1 MLRIDDHTLMEYLK
15 EDVPY
20 FDLTTALQGVS
31 DKKAKLEIFTREEV
45 IVSCSEEAKRVAELL
60 GCEIEQAIPSKQKA
74 LKGETILSLRGDY
87 ETVHQVWRSVQNL
100 LEYSCK
106 IATYTHEMKEAIM
119 RVNPH
124 CELLTTRKNFPF
136 AKHFC
141 IRSII
146 NGGGMPHRLGL
157 SETVLFFPNHRILY
171 PSAEAFYQEIA
182 AFRKKAP
189 EKKIV
194 IEAESFEEGTVL
206 MQRGADVVQ
215 MDKVDVETL
224 QKLSAYR
231 DEHFPSVK
239 ILAAGGVNK
248 MNAES
253 YAGTGVD
260 GIVTSAVYFC
270 GMANMGSRM
279 TLL

>member
-20 FDLTTALQGVS
+20 LDLTTSLQEASGQQ
-31 DKKAKLEIFTREEV
+31 ARFEIFTREDV
-45 IVSCSEEAKRVAELL
+45 VVSCSEEAKRLAELL
-60 GCEIEQAIPSKQKA
+60 GCEVEHVMPSRQKA
-74 LKGETILSLRGDY
+74 QKGESVIAIRGDY
-87 ETVHQVWRSVQNL
+87 ETLHQVWRSMQVI

-106 IATYTHEMKEAIM
+106 IATYTHEMKEAIS

-136 AKHFC
+136 SKSFC
-141 IRSII
+141 MRSII
-146 NGGGMPHRLGL
+146 NGGAMPHRLGL
-157 SETVLFFPNHRILY
+157 SETILFFSQHRIIY
-171 PSAEAFYQEIA
+171 PSDEAFYEEIA
-182 AFRKKAP
+182 QFKKKVP

-194 IEAESFEEGTVL
+194 IESECFEEAAVL
-206 MQRGADVVQ
+206 MQKGADVIQ
-215 MDKVDVETL
+215 MDKADIETL

-231 DEHFPSVK
+231 DQHFSDVK

-253 YAGTGVD
+253 YAKTGVD

-279 TLL
+279 SLL

>member
-1 MLRIDDHTLMEYLK
+1 MLRIDDQTLMEYFK

-20 FDLTTALQGVS
+20 LDLTTSLQEASGKQARFEV
-31 DKKAKLEIFTREEV
+31 FTREDV
-45 IVSCSEEAKRVAELL
+45 IVSCSEEARRLAELM
-60 GCEIEQAIPSKQKA
+60 GCEVEHAIPSKQKA
-74 LKGETILSLRGDY
+74 LKGESVIVIKGDY
-87 ETVHQVWRSVQNL
+87 EVLHQVWRSIQVI

-106 IATYTHEMKEAIM
+106 IATYTHEMKEAIS

-136 AKHFC
+136 SKPFS
-141 IRSII
+141 IRSIR
-146 NGGGMPHRLGL
+146 NGGAMPHRLGL
-157 SETVLFFPNHRILY
+157 SETVLFFAQHRIIY
-171 PSAEAFYQEIA
+171 SSDEAFYEEIVN
-182 AFRKKAP
+182 FKKKVP

-194 IEAESFEEGTVL
+194 IESETFEEAALL
-206 MQRGADVVQ
+206 MQKGADVIQ
-215 MDKVDVETL
+215 MDKAEISTL

-253 YAGTGVD
+253 YAKTGVD

-270 GMANMGSRM
+270 GMANMGSKM

>member
-15 EDVPY
+15 DDVPY
-20 FDLTTALQGVS
+20 FDLTTSLQEAS
-31 DKKAKLEIFTREEV
+31 DRKVKLEIFTREEV
-45 IVSCSEEAKRVAELL
+45 VVSCSEEAKRLAELL
-60 GCEIEQAIPSKQKA
+60 GCEIEHVIPSKQKA
-74 LKGETILSLRGDY
+74 GKGETILSLTGDY
-87 ETVHQVWRSVQNL
+87 ETIHQVWRSVQNI

-106 IATYTHEMKEAIM
+106 IATYTHEMKEAIIG
-119 RVNPH
+119 VNPH

-141 IRSII
+141 IRSIM

-171 PSAEAFYQEIA
+171 PSTEDFYQEIA
-182 AFRKKAP
+182 AFKKKAP

-194 IEAESFEEGTVL
+194 IESETFEEAAVL
-206 MQRGADVVQ
+206 MEKGADVIQ

-224 QKLSAYR
+224 HKLSAYR
-231 DEHFPSVK
+231 DKEYPHIK

-248 MNAES
+248 ENAES
-253 YAGTGVD
+253 YAKTGVD

>member
-1 MLRIDDHTLMEYLK
+1 MLRIDDHVLMEYLK

-20 FDLTTALQGVS
+20 FDLTTALQGES
-31 DKKAKLEIFTREEV
+31 GKKAKLEIFTREEV

-60 GCEIEQAIPSKQKA
+60 GCEIEHAIPSKQKA

-106 IATYTHEMKEAIM
+106 IATYTHEMKEAIV

-171 PSAEAFYQEIA
+171 PSDEAFYEEIA
-182 AFRKKAP
+182 AFKKKAP

-194 IEAESFEEGTVL
+194 IEAESFEEAAVL
-206 MQRGADVVQ
+206 MQRGTDAVQ

-253 YAGTGVD
+253 YAKTGVD

>member
-20 FDLTTALQGVS
+20 FDLTTALQESSGQR
-31 DKKAKLEIFTREEV
+31 AKLEIFTREEV

-60 GCEIEQAIPSKQKA
+60 GCEIEHAIPSKQKV
-74 LKGETILSLRGDY
+74 LKGETILSLKGDY
-87 ETVHQVWRSVQNL
+87 ETVHQVWRSVQNI

-106 IATYTHEMKEAIM
+106 IATYTHEMKEAIV
-119 RVNPH
+119 RANPH

-141 IRSII
+141 IRSIM

-157 SETVLFFPNHRILY
+157 SETVLFFSNHRILY
-171 PSAEAFYQEIA
+171 PSTEAFYQKIA
-182 AFRKKAP
+182 AFKKKAP

-194 IEAESFEEGTVL
+194 IEAERFEEAVVL
-206 MQRGADVVQ
+206 MQSGADVVQ

-224 QKLSAYR
+224 QKLSIYR
-231 DEHFPSVK
+231 DDHFPSVK
-239 ILAAGGVNK
+239 ILAAGGVHK
-248 MNAES
+248 GNAQS
-253 YAGTGVD
+253 YAQTGVD